1 VELRWN
7 SAAKAN
13 TGELVVP
20 AFLPPGKYTV
30 RVTAEDVAHNIGTG
44 EVSLEIW

>member
-1 VELRWN
+1 
-7 SAAKAN
+7 
-13 TGELVVP
+13 VVP